1 MIIQKTWAGLQQNSI
16 LQMIKKK
23 KKGGEG
29 VDEEERRG
37 LEGGREDWGW
47 RIVSKRK
54 VNKGSSQN

>member
-1 MIIQKTWAGLQQNSI
+1 MVKK
-16 LQMIKKK
+16 KKK
-23 KKGGEG
+23 KKGEGEN
-29 VDEEERRG
+29 EEEGRG